1 MSSETRT
8 TLFADV
14 IIPLAV
20 PGTFTYRIPFVLND
34 QVAVGMR
41 AIVQFGRKKII
52 AGVISRVHEEIPKS
66 FSPKYILDLLDE
78 RPVVVERVLPLQSR

>member
-1 MSSETRT
+1 MTAETRI

-14 IIPLAV
+14 VIPLAV

-41 AIVQFGRKKII
+41 VIVQFGRKKVI
-52 AGVISRVHEEIPKS
+52 AGIISRNPQG
-66 FSPKYILDLLDE
+66 F
-78 RPVVVERVLPLQSR
+78 